1 MSAPMAGPP
10 PMPPPAYGMP
20 PPMMPMQ
27 QHSAL
32 PVAGGAL
39 LIVAGLLGIAQWGWV
54 IAAGA
59 SVMGFDPTGGALAG
73 IILVCGAIGIIFS
86 LIALLGGVFAIQR
99 KMWGLGIA
107 GGIMGLLSFG
117 FVIGSVL
124 ALVGLIL
131 VAVSHKEFT

>member
-1 MSAPMAGPP
+1 
-10 PMPPPAYGMP
+10 
-20 PPMMPMQ
+20 MPM
-27 QHSAL
+27 HERSAL

-39 LIVAGLLGIAQWGWV
+39 LLIAGILGIIQWGWV
-54 IAAGA
+54 IAVGS

-73 IILVCGAIGIIFS
+73 IILICGAIGIIFS

-107 GGIMGLLSFG
+107 GGVLGLLSFG
-117 FVIGSVL
+117 FVLGSVL

-131 VAVSHKEFT
+131 VAISHKEFT